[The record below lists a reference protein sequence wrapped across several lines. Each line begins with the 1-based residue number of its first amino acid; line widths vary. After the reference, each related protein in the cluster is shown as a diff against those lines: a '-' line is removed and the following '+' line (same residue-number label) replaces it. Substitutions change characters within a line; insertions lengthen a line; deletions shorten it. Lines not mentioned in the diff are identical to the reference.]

1 LGCGSTLARFLS
13 FEPSGSAKSIFA
25 SVIRSGLTIWIDI
38 VTWHGRCETDFSTS
52 AVDQPGENNYLYRAS
67 NSAFVAATNR
77 NHTDA
82 SRVPETDCFRTSY
95 LVGRSA

>member
-1 LGCGSTLARFLS
+1 M
-13 FEPSGSAKSIFA
+13 
-25 SVIRSGLTIWIDI
+25 
-38 VTWHGRCETDFSTS
+38 
-52 AVDQPGENNYLYRAS
+52 DQPGENNYLYRAP

-82 SRVPETDCFRTSY
+82 ATVPETDCFRTSY